1 MTMTFRGRLLVWVM
15 ETHSPT
21 TAELG
26 QCQVNCEM
34 EPLLPAL

>member
-1 MTMTFRGRLLVWVM
+1 MWVM
-15 ETHSPT
+15 ETHSPA

-34 EPLLPAL
+34 EPFLPAL